1 MMSRRPSVPGVQ
13 SLRHRRNQRSERL
26 LATRSVR
33 DSLVSL
39 AGLVGRPVCNPAGA
53 DIGRLADVVCRWDG
67 AEPYPPLTGLVV
79 RIGRRL
85 AFVAADQIGGLSHE
99 SVSLGSARLD
109 MADFERRPGEVRLAA
124 DVLDHQLVDVDGVQ
138 VIRAADLF
146 LATVGGRIRLV
157 GVDVSVASLLR
168 RLGPARFRTRP
179 TPERVIDWS
188 AIQPF
193 GDPVA
198 QVPLR
203 VSHEGLRRL
212 RPAELADLL
221 EDLGRVERQELLDCL
236 EPDTAADALEEMEP
250 PELEALLREEPP
262 ADAAALVAAM
272 EPDEAV
278 DALRDLSADER
289 LELLGHM
296 PSVTATRLSRLL
308 GYEEDTAGG
317 IMTTTLVIASLD
329 NTVSDVRERL
339 QPMSDHHADID
350 AVVAVD
356 TEGRLVDDVALFAV
370 AVAEGAMPLGQLV
383 GEEQPLTMGPQASLK
398 EVAVALIASR
408 RSSLVVVD
416 EEGRPQGRI
425 LADDVIDALVPEG
438 GRFRFPRLLR

>member
-1 MMSRRPSVPGVQ
+1 MG
-13 SLRHRRNQRSERL
+13 SLRHLRNQRTERL
-26 LATRSVR
+26 LTTRAVR

-39 AGLVGRPVCNPAGA
+39 AGLVGRPVCNPADA

-85 AFVAADQIGGLSHE
+85 AFVPADHVARLSHE
-99 SVSLGSARLD
+99 AVSLGSARLD
-109 MADFERRPGEVRLAA
+109 LADFERRPGEVTLAA

-138 VIRAADLF
+138 VIRAADLL
-146 LATVGGRIRLV
+146 LASVAGRIRLV
-157 GVDVSVASLLR
+157 GVDVSMASLLR

-221 EDLGRVERQELLDCL
+221 EDLGRDERQALLECL

-250 PELEALLREEPP
+250 PELEALLREGAP

-278 DALRDLSADER
+278 DALRDLSGNER
-289 LELLGHM
+289 QELLGHM
-296 PSVTATRLSRLL
+296 PTATAARLEGLL
-308 GYEEDTAGG
+308 LYEEHTAGG
-317 IMTTTLVIASLD
+317 IMTTIMVVVAGD
-329 NTVSDVRERL
+329 DTVATARDRMRALE
-339 QPMSDHHADID
+339 DHHADVD
-350 AVVAVD
+350 AIVVVD
-356 TEGRLVDDVALFAV
+356 GEGRLADDIDLYAI
-370 AVAEGAMPLGQLV
+370 AVAEPTQTLAELTGDEP
-383 GEEQPLTMGPQASLK
+383 PLTMTPQASIK

-416 EEGRPQGRI
+416 EAGRPQGRI
-425 LADDVIDALVPEG
+425 LSDDVIDALVPEG

>member
-1 MMSRRPSVPGVQ
+1 MR
-13 SLRHRRNQRSERL
+13 
-26 LATRSVR
+26 
-33 DSLVSL
+33 
-39 AGLVGRPVCNPAGA
+39 NPAGA
-53 DIGRLADVVCRWDG
+53 EIGRLSDVVCRWDG

-79 RIGRRL
+79 RVGRRL
-85 AFVAADQIGGLSHE
+85 AFVPADHIDRLSGTAI
-99 SVSLGSARLD
+99 SLGSARLD
-109 MADFERRPGEVRLAA
+109 LADFERRPGEVTLAA

-146 LATVGGRIRLV
+146 LASVAGRIRLV
-157 GVDVSVASLLR
+157 GVDVSVASLVR
-168 RLGPARFRTRP
+168 RLGPARFRTLS

-221 EDLGRVERQELLDCL
+221 EDLDRVERQELLDRL

-250 PELEALLREEPP
+250 SELEALLREEPP

-278 DALRDLSADER
+278 DALRDLSADECE
-289 LELLGHM
+289 ELLSHM
-296 PSVTATRLSRLL
+296 PDATAVRLKGLL
-308 GYEEDTAGG
+308 GYEEGTAGG
-317 IMTTTLVIASLD
+317 IMTSTIV
-329 NTVSDVRERL
+329 V
-339 QPMSDHHADID
+339 MSTGDIVTMARHKLRSMAEHRSDID
-350 AVVAVD
+350 AVALID
-356 TEGRLVDDVALFAV
+356 DEGRLVHDIGLYALAV
-370 AVAEGAMPLGQLV
+370 AGETQTLEQLAGDEPLVA
-383 GEEQPLTMGPQASLK
+383 MGPQAPLK
-398 EVAVALIASR
+398 EVAAALIESR

-416 EEGRPQGRI
+416 DAGRPQGRI
-425 LADDVIDALVPEG
+425 LADDVLDALLPEG
-438 GRFRFPRLLR
+438 ARFHFPRLLR

>member
-1 MMSRRPSVPGVQ
+1 VQ

-26 LATRSVR
+26 LATRAVR

-39 AGLVGRPVCNPAGA
+39 AGLLGRPVCNPAGA

-79 RIGRRL
+79 RVGRRL
-85 AFVAADQIGGLSHE
+85 AFVPADQIGRLSHQA
-99 SVSLGSARLD
+99 VSLASARLD
-109 MADFERRPGEVRLAA
+109 LADFERRPGEVTLAA

-138 VIRAADLF
+138 VIRAADLL
-146 LATVGGRIRLV
+146 LASVAGRIRLV

-168 RLGPARFRTRP
+168 RLGPSRFRTRP
-179 TPERVIDWS
+179 TPERVIDWA

-193 GDPVA
+193 GDPVT

-203 VSHEGLRRL
+203 VSHDGLRRL

-221 EDLGRVERQELLDCL
+221 EDLGRVERQELLDRL

-278 DALRDLSADER
+278 DALRDMSAEER
-289 LELLGHM
+289 QELLTHM
-296 PSVTATRLSRLL
+296 PAATATRLNSLL
-308 GYEEDTAGG
+308 TYEEDTAGG
-317 IMTTTLVIASLD
+317 IMTTTMVVAASD
-329 NTVSDVRERL
+329 DTVALVRERL
-339 QPMSDHHADID
+339 RAMADHHADID
-350 AVVAVD
+350 AVVVVD
-356 TEGRLVDDVALFAV
+356 GDERLVDDVGLYAV
-370 AVAEGAMPLGQLV
+370 AVADGAV
-383 GEEQPLTMGPQASLK
+383 VIGEVAGEHLPLTMSPHASIK
-398 EVAVALIASR
+398 EVAVALIESR

-416 EEGRPQGRI
+416 EDGRPQGRI

>member
-1 MMSRRPSVPGVQ
+1 M
-13 SLRHRRNQRSERL
+13 
-26 LATRSVR
+26 R

-79 RIGRRL
+79 HIARRL
-85 AFVAADQIGGLSHE
+85 AFVPASHIAGLTHQ

-109 MADFERRPGEVRLAA
+109 LADFERRPGEVTLAA

-146 LATVGGRIRLV
+146 LASVAGRIRLV
-157 GVDVSVASLLR
+157 GVDVSAASLLR

-198 QVPLR
+198 QVPMR

-221 EDLGRVERQELLDCL
+221 EDLGRVERQELLDSL

-250 PELEALLREEPP
+250 TELEALLREEPP

-289 LELLGHM
+289 QELLGHM
-296 PSVTATRLSRLL
+296 PTTISAQLATLL
-308 GYEEDTAGG
+308 GYEENTAGG
-317 IMTTTLVIASLD
+317 IMTTTMVLAATGD
-329 NTVSDVRERL
+329 TVADARERL
-339 QPMSDHHADID
+339 RAMGDHHADID
-350 AVVAVD
+350 AVVVVD
-356 TEGRLVDDVALFAV
+356 GVGRLVDDVDLYAV
-370 AVAEGAMPLGQLV
+370 AVADATQTMDELV
-383 GEEQPLTMGPQASLK
+383 GAEAPLTMGPGAPLR
-398 EVAVALIASR
+398 EVAVALIESR

-416 EEGRPQGRI
+416 EADRPQGRI
-425 LADDVIDALVPEG
+425 LADDVLDALMPEG

>member
-1 MMSRRPSVPGVQ
+1 M
-13 SLRHRRNQRSERL
+13 
-26 LATRSVR
+26 
-33 DSLVSL
+33 
-39 AGLVGRPVCNPAGA
+39 
-53 DIGRLADVVCRWDG
+53 
-67 AEPYPPLTGLVV
+67 
-79 RIGRRL
+79 
-85 AFVAADQIGGLSHE
+85 
-99 SVSLGSARLD
+99 
-109 MADFERRPGEVRLAA
+109 
-124 DVLDHQLVDVDGVQ
+124 DHQLVDVDGVQ

-146 LATVGGRIRLV
+146 LASVAGRIRLV
-157 GVDVSVASLLR
+157 GVDVSMASLLR

-221 EDLGRVERQELLDCL
+221 EDLGRTERQALLDCL

-250 PELEALLREEPP
+250 PELEALLREEPA

-289 LELLGHM
+289 HELLGHM
-296 PSVTATRLSRLL
+296 PTATATRLEGLL
-308 GYEEDTAGG
+308 MYEEDTAGG
-317 IMTTTLVIASLD
+317 IMTTTVVVASLD
-329 NTVSDVRERL
+329 DTVSVTRERMRAL
-339 QPMSDHHADID
+339 QDHHADVD
-350 AVVAVD
+350 AVIVVD
-356 TEGRLVDDVALFAV
+356 DEGRLVDDVGLYAV
-370 AVAEGAMPLGQLV
+370 AVAEGAQTLGELTGDDPPV
-383 GEEQPLTMGPQASLK
+383 TMGPSASIK
-398 EVAVALIASR
+398 EVAVALVGSR

-416 EEGRPQGRI
+416 EAGRPQGRI
-425 LADDVIDALVPEG
+425 LADDVLDALIPDG

>member
-1 MMSRRPSVPGVQ
+1 MARRPPLPGME
-13 SLRHRRNQRSERL
+13 SLRYRRNQRSERL
-26 LATRSVR
+26 LTTRAVR

-39 AGLVGRPVCNPAGA
+39 AGLVGCPVRNPAGA

-79 RIGRRL
+79 RIGGRR
-85 AFVAADQIGGLSHE
+85 AFVPADQIGRLSHE
-99 SVSLGSARLD
+99 TVALGSARLD
-109 MADFERRPGEVRLAA
+109 LADFERRPGEVTLTA

-146 LATVGGRIRLV
+146 LASVAGRIRLV

-221 EDLGRVERQELLDCL
+221 EDLGRVERQELLECL

-250 PELEALLREEPP
+250 PELEALLREEAP

-289 LELLGHM
+289 QELLGHM
-296 PSVTATRLSRLL
+296 PTSTASRLKSLL

-317 IMTTTLVIASLD
+317 IMTTTMVVAAPGD
-329 NTVSDVRERL
+329 TVAVARQRL
-339 QPMSDHHADID
+339 RAMADHQADID
-350 AVVAVD
+350 AVVVAD
-356 TEGRLVDDVALFAV
+356 GEGRLVDDVSLYAV
-370 AVAEGAMPLGQLV
+370 AVADDAMAMGEV
-383 GEEQPLTMGPQASLK
+383 AGEEPPLTMTPEASIK

-416 EEGRPQGRI
+416 EAGRPQGRI